1 MVEMKDLI
9 EENINNG
16 KTILLVI
23 SLISSIL
30 IIILYM
36 LYKNLG
42 TLTHK
47 LSFIIAI
54 SELFNIIPQLIR
66 LENEIILNSCII
78 FSDCLTLLILFQFSI
93 QIYNLVHKNE
103 KSKTYIFIFFLISIF
118 YSFLI
123 NLINN
128 QISQVKELRLNL
140 FETNSLITLIHPLIM
155 TIISFINLFI
165 IYKTTKYIYHLAKN
179 DNLNGWKVF
188 SIINDLTNYPFI
200 GIINWIFLWI
210 GYFFSF
216 LNNHRITGIFYSLN
230 EIFLC
235 LRCFLLFLLF
245 ITSQK
250 VFENIKT
257 TINLILKP
265 MNIKFEFEMKY

>member
-1 MVEMKDLI
+1 MKNQKPI
-9 EENINNG
+9 
-16 KTILLVI
+16 
-23 SLISSIL
+23 
-30 IIILYM
+30 Y
-36 LYKNLG
+36 
-42 TLTHK
+42 
-47 LSFIIAI
+47 
-54 SELFNIIPQLIR
+54 LF
-66 LENEIILNSCII
+66 
-78 FSDCLTLLILFQFSI
+78 
-93 QIYNLVHKNE
+93 
-103 KSKTYIFIFFLISIF
+103 FFLISIF

-200 GIINWIFLWI
+200 GMINWIFLWI
-210 GYFFSF
+210 GFFLSF
-216 LNNHRITGIFYSLN
+216 FPGNPRIIGIFYSLN
-230 EIFLC
+230 EIMLC
-235 LRCFLLFLLF
+235 LRCFLLLLLF

-250 VFENIKT
+250 VIENIKT
-257 TINLILKP
+257 TINFLLKP
-265 MNIKFEFEMKY
+265 MNIKFEFETQY